1 MTMRS
6 KIAGFVV
13 AVSSMGA
20 ISAHAADIAVLQ
32 IPGVP
37 GESTLSGFRD
47 WINVTSLSVAV
58 TDRVCA
64 GFTVMK
70 PFDRSSPILSADAL
84 SGMVYP
90 TMTVQV
96 QRYGFEN
103 QRPYLTYVLTNSRV
117 FSIGTTYSPGGAL
130 VEGVTFRPSHIS
142 LTYYP
147 YDEKSGFGA
156 AVASTLACKYK

>member
-20 ISAHAADIAVLQ
+20 ISAHADIAVLQ

-47 WINVTSLSVAV
+47 WINATSLSVAV

-90 TMTVQV
+90 TMTVLV
-96 QRYGFEN
+96 QRAGEG
-103 QRPYLTYVLTNSRV
+103 QRPYLTYVLTNSTV

-147 YDEKSGFGA
+147 QDEKGGFGA